1 MNTTP
6 IKLNLIGEFPIHVLE
21 EQLQGVMRQIQQQ
34 TQAPLGLIASSVLSA
49 MGLACQDLVD
59 VSPKA
64 DLIHPVSLFIITKAD
79 SGERKTAVDEL
90 VMKPFRQL
98 ELLAEQQYR
107 DAYEQYTI
115 ELSVWEEEQKACKKA
130 LHKAILAKG
139 DASSEK
145 QALRMVEAAKPP
157 VPSNKKWLLNDVT
170 SAAIKHAISAYGHT
184 IGVFSDESAHLF
196 ASDFMRET
204 SVLNSLWGAKP
215 ISAMR
220 VSTQGATTIGDY
232 RFSLS
237 LMVQGPLFERFLDR
251 QGEQARESG
260 FFARCLLSEPHS
272 TQGSRF
278 FCDELSPGD
287 VNATSLNDFYHTV
300 EKLLKASQMRR
311 ELGKPRMCLTLS
323 PEARAR
329 WFEASNYV
337 ENNIGPFGEWREYRD
352 FASKFME
359 HASRIAAVLHCFT
372 KRSPVISDVSMH
384 AAIVIVNWYF
394 QHFIQ
399 QFKERT
405 VPNDIREANEL
416 ERWLEINLHR
426 SQNGAFKKN
435 DIRKF
440 GPNCIRNK
448 VKLER
453 ALNAPVNRMAVTQH
467 QFNGTSYVN
476 YYLPG
481 QRRALV

>member
-1 MNTTP
+1 M
-6 IKLNLIGEFPIHVLE
+6 
-21 EQLQGVMRQIQQQ
+21 
-34 TQAPLGLIASSVLSA
+34 
-49 MGLACQDLVD
+49 
-59 VSPKA
+59 
-64 DLIHPVSLFIITKAD
+64 
-79 SGERKTAVDEL
+79 
-90 VMKPFRQL
+90 
-98 ELLAEQQYR
+98 
-107 DAYEQYTI
+107 
-115 ELSVWEEEQKACKKA
+115 
-130 LHKAILAKG
+130 
-139 DASSEK
+139 
-145 QALRMVEAAKPP
+145 
-157 VPSNKKWLLNDVT
+157 
-170 SAAIKHAISAYGHT
+170 SAYGHT

-394 QHFIQ
+394 QHFIE

-453 ALNAPVNRMAVTQH
+453 ALNALVNRMAVTQH